1 MAPNRELNVR
11 LQREFGA
18 LLRNARRRAQ
28 KGQKQLAAVL
38 RLTRTSVSNME
49 RGKHRIYLDQVYEAA
64 RFLRV
69 DIAQLLPPLSSVLS
83 DHELHEASDDP
94 LTLKAREVFR
104 LTVEQVRGETPP
116 KKRTSAR

>member
-116 KKRTSAR
+116 KKRTSAG